1 MMQIDVQDLVF
12 SYGGADVL
20 QGVSFCADKG
30 ERIAVLGPN
39 GVGKST
45 LFRCL
50 LGFLEPKRGCVKIAG
65 RDVQAYSRRAL
76 AAELAYIPQS
86 YHPIFDH
93 TVLESV
99 LMGLSAQLGTFD
111 RPSRAQAARAMQIL
125 SELGIAQLAERG
137 CTRISGGE
145 RQLMLLGRALMQNA
159 HTLIMDEPTASLD
172 YGNSF
177 RVMQRIESL
186 SAGGYS
192 VIFSTHEPNQAFRY
206 ATKVLALK
214 NGRVLAFG
222 PPADVLTPELLE
234 ALYGSGSPSRRFW
247 PGDGAFPSVRRMA
260 GRSFD
265 VYVDAGDD
273 PAHAER
279 QRAQR
284 VSPAA
289 RRHPRTEA
297 GRLPHALRRGV
308 RAGQPLGSAEP
319 VF

>member
-1 MMQIDVQDLVF
+1 MQLEVSDLVF
-12 SYGGADVL
+12 SYGEADVL
-20 QGVSFCADKG
+20 KSVSFCADRG

-50 LGFLEPKRGCVKIAG
+50 LGFLKPKRGSVKIAG
-65 RDVQAYSRRAL
+65 RDVRDYSRRAL

-86 YHPIFDH
+86 YSPAFDH
-93 TVLESV
+93 TVLDSV
-99 LMGLSAQLGTFD
+99 LMGLGAQLGPFD
-111 RPSRAQAARAMQIL
+111 RPSREQTNAAQRIL
-125 SELGIAQLAERG
+125 DELGIGALASRG
-137 CTRISGGE
+137 CMRISGGE
-145 RQLMLLGRALMQNA
+145 RQLMLLGRALIQNA

-214 NGRVLAFG
+214 DGRVLAFG

-234 ALYGSGSPSRRFW
+234 ALYGVRVAVTQVLAGGQSF
-247 PGDGAFPSVRRMA
+247 SVCTPY
-260 GRSFD
+260 G
-265 VYVDAGDD
+265 G
-273 PAHAER
+273 E
-279 QRAQR
+279 
-284 VSPAA
+284 
-289 RRHPRTEA
+289 E
-297 GRLPHALRRGV
+297 L
-308 RAGQPLGSAEP
+308 
-319 VF
+319 

>member
-1 MMQIDVQDLVF
+1 MQLEVSDLVF
-12 SYGGADVL
+12 SYGEADVL
-20 QGVSFCADKG
+20 KSVSFCADRG

-50 LGFLEPKRGCVKIAG
+50 LGFLEPKRGSVKIAG
-65 RDVQAYSRRAL
+65 RRAL

-86 YHPIFDH
+86 YSPAFDH
-93 TVLESV
+93 TVLDSV
-99 LMGLSAQLGTFD
+99 LMGLGAQLGPFD
-111 RPSRAQAARAMQIL
+111 RPSREQTNAAQRIL
-125 SELGIAQLAERG
+125 DELGIGALASRG
-137 CTRISGGE
+137 CMRISGGE
-145 RQLMLLGRALMQNA
+145 RQLMLLGRALIQNA

-214 NGRVLAFG
+214 DGRVLAFG

-234 ALYGSGSPSRRFW
+234 ALYG
-247 PGDGAFPSVRRMA
+247 VRVA
-260 GRSFD
+260 VTQVLAGGRSFS
-265 VYVDAGDD
+265 VCTPY
-273 PAHAER
+273 AE
-279 QRAQR
+279 
-284 VSPAA
+284 
-289 RRHPRTEA
+289 E
-297 GRLPHALRRGV
+297 GR
-308 RAGQPLGSAEP
+308 
-319 VF
+319 

>member
-50 LGFLEPKRGCVKIAG
+50 LGFLETKRGCVKIAG

-76 AAELAYIPQS
+76 AAE
-86 YHPIFDH
+86 
-93 TVLESV
+93 LESV

-125 SELGIAQLAERG
+125 SELGIAPLAERG

-214 NGRVLAFG
+214 DGRVLAFG

-234 ALYGSGSPSRRFW
+234 ALYG
-247 PGDGAFPSVRRMA
+247 VRVA
-260 GRSFD
+260 VTQVLAGGRSFS
-265 VYVDAGDD
+265 VCTPYGG
-273 PAHAER
+273 E
-279 QRAQR
+279 
-284 VSPAA
+284 
-289 RRHPRTEA
+289 E
-297 GRLPHALRRGV
+297 L
-308 RAGQPLGSAEP
+308 
-319 VF
+319 

>member
-86 YHPIFDH
+86 YHPVFDH

-111 RPSRAQAARAMQIL
+111 RPSRAQAVRARQIL

-159 HTLIMDEPTASLD
+159 HTLVMDEPTASLD

-214 NGRVLAFG
+214 DGRVLAFG

-234 ALYGSGSPSRRFW
+234 ALYGVQVNISVPPLHTAYRRKS
-247 PGDGAFPSVRRMA
+247 SVPRPK
-260 GRSFD
+260 
-265 VYVDAGDD
+265 
-273 PAHAER
+273 PA
-279 QRAQR
+279 
-284 VSPAA
+284 
-289 RRHPRTEA
+289 
-297 GRLPHALRRGV
+297 
-308 RAGQPLGSAEP
+308 
-319 VF
+319 